1 MIDELYIPVSEV
13 ARIEHGGVEYTNVE
27 VDWVRLNRA
36 VPIAPYPTLISD
48 YARLSDTE
56 RADAEQYMDEL
67 FTGEEYD
74 VLRAYFAE
82 RGIILGL
89 GVVPIP
95 MEVKPSPGGF
105 MATPTHKMIAIDQ
118 LGRFGW
124 YPLDDPDGGLP
135 FQVVGTYVI
144 DTRAD
149 EEGLDRA

>member
-1 MIDELYIPVSEV
+1 LIDELYIPVSEV

-74 VLRAYFAE
+74 MLRAYFAE

-95 MEVKPSPGGF
+95 MEVIAKSRAVDPNRSP
-105 MATPTHKMIAIDQ
+105 IDSHN
-118 LGRFGW
+118 GEKS
-124 YPLDDPDGGLP
+124 
-135 FQVVGTYVI
+135 
-144 DTRAD
+144 RAD
-149 EEGLDRA
+149 PLL